1 MRRVW
6 ESGSWQKKDGH
17 NKGIVYRMCWE
28 ATRVVLHLGSK
39 SEALLSPLGLKGQR
53 REVTGAERGS
63 SIERGPPA
71 TSWGLGSG
79 CQPVETRHW
88 AQKVNQRPA
97 MLSFL
102 PSSPS
107 QLLFLLSGSNE
118 AARSPTDSVQRGVP
132 PGPRT
137 GSRRVQRGH
146 GGAAENIQFSVSL
159 HTIARGW
166 MIMLFQTSYQHF
178 AKWQGILQSMGSQR
192 VRHNLW
198 LNNNWFCNITFFN
211 WKIGCIYS
219 GLSSW
224 LRQWRICLQCWRPGF
239 NLWVGKTSWR
249 RKWQHTPV
257 FLLGNP
263 MDRGAWQAIVHGVAK
278 SQTRLSD

>member
-1 MRRVW
+1 MFSSFLTRKFSIWFVWCSFMRRVW

-53 REVTGAERGS
+53 REVMGAERGS

-198 LNNNWFCNITFFN
+198 LNNNWFCNITFFTQ
-211 WKIGCIYS
+211 YS
-219 GLSSW
+219 N
-224 LRQWRICLQCWRPGF
+224 R
-239 NLWVGKTSWR
+239 
-249 RKWQHTPV
+249 
-257 FLLGNP
+257 
-263 MDRGAWQAIVHGVAK
+263 
-278 SQTRLSD
+278 